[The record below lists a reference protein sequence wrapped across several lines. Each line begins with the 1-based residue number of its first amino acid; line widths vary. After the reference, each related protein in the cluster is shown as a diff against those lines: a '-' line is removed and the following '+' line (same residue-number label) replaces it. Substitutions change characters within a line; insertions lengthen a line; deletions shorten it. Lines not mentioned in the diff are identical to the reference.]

1 MCHIPKKSFNQISH
15 FNILFSPRGSL
26 LAGKYPVQLGIYPG
40 VFHPD
45 DLGGL
50 PLKHETIARKLY
62 QKGYSTAHVGK
73 WHLGVG
79 MNREYLPTKHGFE
92 K

>member
-1 MCHIPKKSFNQISH
+1 MSYTLKFFNHISYLNT
-15 FNILFSPRGSL
+15 LFLPRGSL
-26 LAGKYPVQLGIYPG
+26 LTGKYPVQLGIYPG
-40 VFHPD
+40 VFVPD

-50 PLKHETIARKLY
+50 SLEHETIARKLY

-79 MNREYLPTKHGFE
+79 MNREYLPTEHGFE

>member
-1 MCHIPKKSFNQISH
+1 M
-15 FNILFSPRGSL
+15 LT
-26 LAGKYPVQLGIYPG
+26 GKYPVQLGIYPG

-50 PLKHETIARKLY
+50 SLEHETIARKLY

-79 MNREYLPTKHGFE
+79 MNREYLPTEHGFE